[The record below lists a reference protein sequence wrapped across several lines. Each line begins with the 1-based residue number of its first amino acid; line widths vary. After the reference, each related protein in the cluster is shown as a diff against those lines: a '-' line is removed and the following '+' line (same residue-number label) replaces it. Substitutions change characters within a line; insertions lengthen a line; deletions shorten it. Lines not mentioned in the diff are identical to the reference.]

1 MHKTAIDGSKAREI
15 MDGDGLSVTEVAR
28 RMSVTRATVYNLLKG
43 DNTTLDV
50 LSNFAAA
57 IGVNPLDVLV
67 TEGFPPAT
75 TGDDDA
81 NS

>member
-43 DNTTLDV
+43 NNTTLDV

-67 TEGFPPAT
+67 TEGFPPAAN
-75 TGDDDA
+75 GDDDG
-81 NS
+81 N